1 MEYILWM
8 RGLKYVV
15 LGDCESNLIQ
25 TITLGTYESV
35 HLPETKDHVVTE
47 WDWLNRAGWNEGG
60 SGAKRDSASLESAI
74 PSGAVYRISGSSAG
88 MGTAGFAGMLK
99 QQ

>member
-1 MEYILWM
+1 MYGIFWERCLKSMKYIQNRTNWCWVEGKFPGNDQMKM

-35 HLPETKDHVVTE
+35 HLPETKDHAVTE
-47 WDWLNRAGWNEGG
+47 
-60 SGAKRDSASLESAI
+60 
-74 PSGAVYRISGSSAG
+74 
-88 MGTAGFAGMLK
+88 
-99 QQ
+99 

>member
-1 MEYILWM
+1 MKYIQNRTNWCWVAACKVAGEQYKKNFADAWQSAIARNADFLHGGLEGKFPGNDQMKM

-35 HLPETKDHVVTE
+35 HLPETKDHAVTE
-47 WDWLNRAGWNEGG
+47 
-60 SGAKRDSASLESAI
+60 
-74 PSGAVYRISGSSAG
+74 
-88 MGTAGFAGMLK
+88 
-99 QQ
+99 

>member
-25 TITLGTYESV
+25 TITLAPTKTGIFVDIYGT
-35 HLPETKDHVVTE
+35 LPAAQMKELEKQFK
-47 WDWLNRAGWNEGG
+47 
-60 SGAKRDSASLESAI
+60 AKYN
-74 PSGAVYRISGSSAG
+74 V
-88 MGTAGFAGMLK
+88 K
-99 QQ
+99 

>member
-1 MEYILWM
+1 MAEKETTQKLYLDKMVKQVVKDVKKDKSITEEMEYILWM

-47 WDWLNRAGWNEGG
+47 
-60 SGAKRDSASLESAI
+60 
-74 PSGAVYRISGSSAG
+74 
-88 MGTAGFAGMLK
+88 
-99 QQ
+99 

>member
-1 MEYILWM
+1 MKYIQNRTNWCWVAACKVAGEQYKKNFTEMAFTLENPETDFLHGGLEGNFPGNDQMKM

-35 HLPETKDHVVTE
+35 HLPETKEHAVTE
-47 WDWLNRAGWNEGG
+47 
-60 SGAKRDSASLESAI
+60 
-74 PSGAVYRISGSSAG
+74 
-88 MGTAGFAGMLK
+88 
-99 QQ
+99 

>member
-1 MEYILWM
+1 MKM

-35 HLPETKDHVVTE
+35 HLPETKDHAVTE
-47 WDWLNRAGWNEGG
+47 
-60 SGAKRDSASLESAI
+60 
-74 PSGAVYRISGSSAG
+74 
-88 MGTAGFAGMLK
+88 
-99 QQ
+99 

>member
-35 HLPETKDHVVTE
+35 HLPETKD
-47 WDWLNRAGWNEGG
+47 WC
-60 SGAKRDSASLESAI
+60 
-74 PSGAVYRISGSSAG
+74 
-88 MGTAGFAGMLK
+88 
-99 QQ
+99 